1 MKEETFPFFLIDIRK
16 GGDYS
21 KIVKMKEETFP
32 FFLIDTCIRKGG
44 IIPKLSK

>member
-32 FFLIDTCIRKGG
+32 FFLIDIRKGG